1 MKVYVKPEIRI
12 ERFELSK
19 HIAACAFDVTFNN
32 FETCVAIGDA
42 EFNWGGF
49 VLFTETNTSCS
60 TPKDFVEDFCYTNGK
75 EGLNTF
81 NS

>member
-42 EFNWGGF
+42 EFNWA
-49 VLFTETNTSCS
+49 VLFYLQSQIQAVVRQ
-60 TPKDFVEDFCYTNGK
+60 KILWKIFAIRMVK
-75 EGLNTF
+75 KV
-81 NS
+81 